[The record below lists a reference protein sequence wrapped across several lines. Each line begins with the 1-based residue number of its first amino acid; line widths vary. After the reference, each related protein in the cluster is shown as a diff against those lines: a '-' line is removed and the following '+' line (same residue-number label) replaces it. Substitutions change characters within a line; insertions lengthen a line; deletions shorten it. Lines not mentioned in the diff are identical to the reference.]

1 LAVLLFS
8 RFELSSEKQ
17 SRAVAGL
24 WEKSS
29 GELISG
35 CWSAFL
41 DNLQKLSV
49 WLGIHGGL
57 SVRQAGHPRFAPRAA
72 APTAGAHIASLLQA
86 RRTLLRRTA
95 ARRPAKELKI
105 QYPVAG

>member
-1 LAVLLFS
+1 LAVLLWS

-17 SRAVAGL
+17 SRAAAGL

-72 APTAGAHIASLLQA
+72 APMAGASLLQA